1 MLNIEGM
8 EYGVE
13 KLHDLVVKQDEW
25 ISSGDIQYVCLL
37 WYFPVS
43 MKYVFM
49 YDQFTDCYV
58 DEPQQESSNGPSEWY
73 GDNQEQEMC

>member
-25 ISSGDIQYVCLL
+25 ISSGDIQYVRLL
-37 WYFPVS
+37 
-43 MKYVFM
+43 
-49 YDQFTDCYV
+49 
-58 DEPQQESSNGPSEWY
+58 
-73 GDNQEQEMC
+73 